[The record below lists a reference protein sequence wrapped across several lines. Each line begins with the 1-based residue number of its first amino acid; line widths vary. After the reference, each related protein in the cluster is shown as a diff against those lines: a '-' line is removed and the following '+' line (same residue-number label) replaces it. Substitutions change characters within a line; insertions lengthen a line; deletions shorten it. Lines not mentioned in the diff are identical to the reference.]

1 MDDGSM
7 IEAIVFDMDGLLFDS
22 ERIVQR
28 SWEEA
33 GNQLGLEHMGE
44 TIYHTLGMNLAGRNH
59 YFRNTIA
66 KDFPCEEFA
75 KQARIW
81 FYKIVNEEGL
91 PMKNGARELLEY
103 GKANGYRMA
112 IATSSRREYALKNLK
127 AAKIYDF
134 FDAGV
139 FGDMV
144 QHAKPDPEI
153 YLKACDSI
161 GAAPANC
168 IALEDAPAGIRAAYA
183 AGMKPIMRPDLVA
196 PTPEIEALLY
206 ETCDTLLGVIG
217 ILEKLKSRK
226 RMINIK

>member
-91 PMKNGARELLEY
+91 PMKNGARKLLEY

-153 YLKACDSI
+153 YLKACDRI
-161 GAAPANC
+161 GAYPANC

-183 AGMKPIMRPDLVA
+183 AGMKPIMIPDLVA

-217 ILEKLKSRK
+217 ILEKLKK
-226 RMINIK
+226 

>member
-7 IEAIVFDMDGLLFDS
+7 IEAIVFDMDGPLFDS

-91 PMKNGARELLEY
+91 PMKNGARKLLEY
-103 GKANGYRMA
+103 GKVNGYRMA
-112 IATSSRREYALKNLK
+112 IATSSRKEYALKNLK

-183 AGMKPIMRPDLVA
+183 AGMKPIMIPDLVA

-217 ILEKLKSRK
+217 ILEKLKK
-226 RMINIK
+226 

>member
-91 PMKNGARELLEY
+91 PMKNGARELL
-103 GKANGYRMA
+103 
-112 IATSSRREYALKNLK
+112 
-127 AAKIYDF
+127 
-134 FDAGV
+134 
-139 FGDMV
+139 
-144 QHAKPDPEI
+144 
-153 YLKACDSI
+153 
-161 GAAPANC
+161 
-168 IALEDAPAGIRAAYA
+168 
-183 AGMKPIMRPDLVA
+183 
-196 PTPEIEALLY
+196 
-206 ETCDTLLGVIG
+206 
-217 ILEKLKSRK
+217 
-226 RMINIK
+226 

>member
-1 MDDGSM
+1 MDDGSI

-91 PMKNGARELLEY
+91 PMKNGARKLLEY

-183 AGMKPIMRPDLVA
+183 AGMKPIMIPDLVA

-217 ILEKLKSRK
+217 ILEKLKK
-226 RMINIK
+226 

>member
-153 YLKACDSI
+153 YLKACASI

-183 AGMKPIMRPDLVA
+183 AGMKPIMIPDLVA

-217 ILEKLKSRK
+217 ILEKLKK
-226 RMINIK
+226 

>member
-66 KDFPCEEFA
+66 EDFPCEEFA

-91 PMKNGARELLEY
+91 PMKNGARKLLEY
-103 GKANGYRMA
+103 GKVNGYRMA
-112 IATSSRREYALKNLK
+112 IATSSRKEYALKNLK

-153 YLKACDSI
+153 YLKACDRI
-161 GAAPANC
+161 GAYPANC

-183 AGMKPIMRPDLVA
+183 AGMKPIMIPDLVA

-206 ETCDTLLGVIG
+206 GTCDTLLGVIG

>member
-91 PMKNGARELLEY
+91 PMKNGARKLLEY
-103 GKANGYRMA
+103 GKVNGYRMA
-112 IATSSRREYALKNLK
+112 IATTSRKEYALKNLK

-183 AGMKPIMRPDLVA
+183 AGMKPIMIPDLVA

-206 ETCDTLLGVIG
+206 GTCDTLLGVIG

>member
-183 AGMKPIMRPDLVA
+183 AGMKPIMIPDLVA
-196 PTPEIEALLY
+196 PTPEIDALLY
-206 ETCDTLLGVIG
+206 GTCDTLLGVIG

>member
-1 MDDGSM
+1 M

-22 ERIVQR
+22 EQIVQR

-183 AGMKPIMRPDLVA
+183 AGMKPIMIPDLVA
-196 PTPEIEALLY
+196 PTPEIEVLLY

-217 ILEKLKSRK
+217 ILEKLKK
-226 RMINIK
+226 

>member
-91 PMKNGARELLEY
+91 PMKNGARKLLEY
-103 GKANGYRMA
+103 GKVNGYRMA
-112 IATSSRREYALKNLK
+112 IATSSRKEYALKNLK

-153 YLKACDSI
+153 YLKACDRI
-161 GAAPANC
+161 GAYPANC

-183 AGMKPIMRPDLVA
+183 AGMKPIMIPDLVA

-217 ILEKLKSRK
+217 ILEKLKK
-226 RMINIK
+226 

>member
-22 ERIVQR
+22 ERRVQR

-168 IALEDAPAGIRAAYA
+168 IALEDAPAGIRAAYV
-183 AGMKPIMRPDLVA
+183 AGMKPIMIPDLVA

-217 ILEKLKSRK
+217 ILEKLKK
-226 RMINIK
+226 

>member
-1 MDDGSM
+1 M

-91 PMKNGARELLEY
+91 PMKNGARKLLKY

-183 AGMKPIMRPDLVA
+183 AGMKPIMIPDLVA

-217 ILEKLKSRK
+217 ILEKLKK
-226 RMINIK
+226 

>member
-91 PMKNGARELLEY
+91 PMKNGARKLLEY

-153 YLKACDSI
+153 YLKACASI

-183 AGMKPIMRPDLVA
+183 AGMKPIMIPDLVA

-217 ILEKLKSRK
+217 ILEKLKK
-226 RMINIK
+226 

>member
-91 PMKNGARELLEY
+91 PMKNGARKLLEY

-183 AGMKPIMRPDLVA
+183 AGMKPIMIPDLVV

-206 ETCDTLLGVIG
+206 ETCDILLGVIG
-217 ILEKLKSRK
+217 ILEKLKK
-226 RMINIK
+226 

>member
-183 AGMKPIMRPDLVA
+183 AGMKPIMIPDLVA

-217 ILEKLKSRK
+217 ILEKLKK
-226 RMINIK
+226 

>member
-112 IATSSRREYALKNLK
+112 IATSSRKEYALKNLK

-161 GAAPANC
+161 GAYPANC
-168 IALEDAPAGIRAAYA
+168 IALEDAPAGIRAAYV
-183 AGMKPIMRPDLVA
+183 AGMKPIMIPDLVA

-217 ILEKLKSRK
+217 ILEKLKK
-226 RMINIK
+226 

>member
-91 PMKNGARELLEY
+91 PMKNGARKLLEY
-103 GKANGYRMA
+103 GKVNGYRMA
-112 IATSSRREYALKNLK
+112 IATSSRKEYALKNLK

-161 GAAPANC
+161 GADPVNC

-183 AGMKPIMRPDLVA
+183 AGMKPIMIPDLVA

>member
-91 PMKNGARELLEY
+91 PMKNGARKLLEY
-103 GKANGYRMA
+103 GKVNGYRMA
-112 IATSSRREYALKNLK
+112 IATSSRKEYALKNLK

-183 AGMKPIMRPDLVA
+183 AGMKPIMIPDLVA

-206 ETCDTLLGVIG
+206 GTCDTLLGVIG
-217 ILEKLKSRK
+217 ILEKLKK
-226 RMINIK
+226 

>member
-66 KDFPCEEFA
+66 KDFTCEEFA

-144 QHAKPDPEI
+144 QHAKPNPEI

-183 AGMKPIMRPDLVA
+183 AGMKPIMIPDLVA

-217 ILEKLKSRK
+217 ILEKLKK
-226 RMINIK
+226 

>member
-91 PMKNGARELLEY
+91 PMKNGARKLLEY
-103 GKANGYRMA
+103 GKVNGYRMA
-112 IATSSRREYALKNLK
+112 IATSSRKEYALKNLK

-161 GAAPANC
+161 GAYPANC

-183 AGMKPIMRPDLVA
+183 AGMKPIMIPDLVA

>member
-91 PMKNGARELLEY
+91 PMKNGARKLLEY
-103 GKANGYRMA
+103 GKVNGYRMA
-112 IATSSRREYALKNLK
+112 IATSSRKEYALKNLK

-183 AGMKPIMRPDLVA
+183 AGMKPIMIPDLVA
-196 PTPEIEALLY
+196 PTPEIDALLY
-206 ETCDTLLGVIG
+206 GTCDTLLGVIG

>member
-91 PMKNGARELLEY
+91 PMKNGARKLLKY

-183 AGMKPIMRPDLVA
+183 AGMKPIMIPDLVA

-217 ILEKLKSRK
+217 ILEKLKK
-226 RMINIK
+226 

>member
-81 FYKIVNEEGL
+81 FYKIVNEDGL
-91 PMKNGARELLEY
+91 PMKNGARKLLEY

-183 AGMKPIMRPDLVA
+183 AGMKPIMIPDLVA

-217 ILEKLKSRK
+217 ILEKLKK
-226 RMINIK
+226 

>member
-1 MDDGSM
+1 M

-91 PMKNGARELLEY
+91 PMKNGARKLLEY

-183 AGMKPIMRPDLVA
+183 AGMKPIMIPDLVA

-217 ILEKLKSRK
+217 ILEKLKK
-226 RMINIK
+226 

>member
-91 PMKNGARELLEY
+91 PMKNGARKLLEY
-103 GKANGYRMA
+103 GKVNGYRMA
-112 IATSSRREYALKNLK
+112 IATSSRKEYALKNLK

-183 AGMKPIMRPDLVA
+183 AGMKPIMIPDLVA

>member
-91 PMKNGARELLEY
+91 PMKNGARKLLEY
-103 GKANGYRMA
+103 GKVNGYRMA
-112 IATSSRREYALKNLK
+112 IATSSRKEYALKNLK

-161 GAAPANC
+161 GAYPANC

-183 AGMKPIMRPDLVA
+183 AGMKPIMIPDLVA

-217 ILEKLKSRK
+217 IMEKLKK
-226 RMINIK
+226 

>member
-91 PMKNGARELLEY
+91 PMKNGARKLLEY
-103 GKANGYRMA
+103 GKVNGYRMA
-112 IATSSRREYALKNLK
+112 IATTSRKEYALKNLK

-161 GAAPANC
+161 GAYPANC

-183 AGMKPIMRPDLVA
+183 AGMKPIMIPDLVA

-206 ETCDTLLGVIG
+206 GTCDTLLGVIG